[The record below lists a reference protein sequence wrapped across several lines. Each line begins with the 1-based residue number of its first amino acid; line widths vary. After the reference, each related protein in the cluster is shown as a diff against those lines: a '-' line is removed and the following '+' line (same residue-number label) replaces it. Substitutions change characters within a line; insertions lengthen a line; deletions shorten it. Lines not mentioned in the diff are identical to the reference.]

1 MGSIVLFFN
10 RTRHDPAA
18 NIVVDGRTCNNLFI
32 LQFGRQIIQIFAYL
46 RSKSTVC
53 SIYRPK
59 SGISSHS
66 GRRKRIRCFSHRRSL
81 PAIKALSYDIV
92 FPPASLFGTQIAKDY
107 TAFCILYILSIVPH
121 FSQLYYS
128 AGFKRCKAHL
138 YEIYAQ
144 KSHFV
149 TLST

>member
-18 NIVVDGRTCNNLFI
+18 NIVVDGGTCNNLFI
-32 LQFGRQIIQIFAYL
+32 LQFGRQIIQIFAQQINGLLHIQTEIGYL
-46 RSKSTVC
+46 IPFGKAKAHKS
-53 SIYRPK
+53 
-59 SGISSHS
+59 
-66 GRRKRIRCFSHRRSL
+66 FSHRRSL
-81 PAIKALSYDIV
+81 PAIKALSYDII
-92 FPPASLFGTQIAKDY
+92 FPPASLFGAQIAKDY

-121 FSQLYYS
+121 LSQLYYS

-138 YEIYAQ
+138 SEIYAQ

-149 TLST
+149 ALST